1 MREVESREEDGKEWL
16 PQRTVHCL
24 ILVTSVM
31 LRWREEG
38 GRWFLPTVKK
48 QSNSTNPQTRPRFD
62 IRHANAR
69 LSTHQEP
76 QGTGNGEQGT
86 GNGEWQLGERECGNK
101 ERGEGQVEECGD
113 EGATNI

>member
-1 MREVESREEDGKEWL
+1 MLGADEERGEGWCSRRFVDSL
-16 PQRTVHCL
+16 T
-24 ILVTSVM
+24 
-31 LRWREEG
+31 
-38 GRWFLPTVKK
+38 
-48 QSNSTNPQTRPRFD
+48 PRFD

-76 QGTGNGEQGT
+76 QGTGNREQGT